1 MERNPDVKSDIQNWL
16 LKLILC
22 NYVPH
27 DQLNSNTIFR
37 WQLFPFLIKLSMSNF
52 LSAARVIKPRALSVA
67 MMSVAPP
74 PLHPHVF
81 TQDRGRGR
89 PGPAL
94 TSYYSHRS
102 VGARL
107 SGSEHLCDV
116 RRDHTLWHCSVSS
129 SMKMGS
135 LSIVTGVC
143 LNINI
148 LVWGELLKSPS
159 VNPWDVFL
167 VVISPWISSIY
178 YCFSIEHSNCHSVD
192 DDTGLLIE
200 VADIIS
206 ELLNSVTAVAQVTP
220 AVL

>member
-1 MERNPDVKSDIQNWL
+1 MS
-16 LKLILC
+16 
-22 NYVPH
+22 Y

-37 WQLFPFLIKLSMSNF
+37 WQLFPFLIKLSMSSISTCNKTPGTKCCYDV
-52 LSAARVIKPRALSVA
+52 SS
-67 MMSVAPP
+67 PP
-74 PLHPHVF
+74 PSPPSCFHPGHG
-81 TQDRGRGR
+81 GRGR
-89 PGPAL
+89 PGLARPSPVTTHTAQL
-94 TSYYSHRS
+94 VPGSLGVNTSVTWGEITH
-102 VGARL
+102 
-107 SGSEHLCDV
+107 CD
-116 RRDHTLWHCSVSS
+116 TAPSVSS

-148 LVWGELLKSPS
+148 LVWWELLKSPS

-167 VVISPWISSIY
+167 VVISPSISSIY

-192 DDTGLLIE
+192 DDTGLFIE